1 MKIDNFR
8 LILDSRRHFSEFL
21 SLFLTNIAEISK
33 FNCYFV
39 GQNQLVKQEADDSD
53 EEEDRKGG
61 MQKEDINKWLQDIEN
76 CWAELDRNVDYP
88 R

>member
-1 MKIDNFR
+1 MKTFQYD
-8 LILDSRRHFSEFL
+8 FL
-21 SLFLTNIAEISK
+21 
-33 FNCYFV
+33 

-53 EEEDRKGG
+53 EEDDRKGG

-88 R
+88 RYNFLTSFYKF

>member
-1 MKIDNFR
+1 M
-8 LILDSRRHFSEFL
+8 
-21 SLFLTNIAEISK
+21 
-33 FNCYFV
+33 
-39 GQNQLVKQEADDSD
+39 KQEADDSD

-76 CWAELDRNVDYP
+76 CWAELERNVDYP